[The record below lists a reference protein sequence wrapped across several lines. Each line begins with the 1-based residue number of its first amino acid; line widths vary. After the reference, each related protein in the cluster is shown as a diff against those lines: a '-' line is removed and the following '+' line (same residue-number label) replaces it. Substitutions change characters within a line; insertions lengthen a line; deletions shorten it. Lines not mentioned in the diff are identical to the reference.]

1 MSVATR
7 SQRCRKV
14 FPSLEAPELPWA
26 ACQHPGFGHL
36 LRSEATSAYSVAL
49 TEPGCSEIEAHGDP
63 MGSWVLSYEGGRAG
77 EKKPGIELPTACG
90 MLGLQGQR
98 ETGRG

>member
-1 MSVATR
+1 
-7 SQRCRKV
+7 
-14 FPSLEAPELPWA
+14 
-26 ACQHPGFGHL
+26 
-36 LRSEATSAYSVAL
+36 
-49 TEPGCSEIEAHGDP
+49 